1 MNPIVKPKQTGRPQT
16 GRLKTFSIQL
26 PDKLKEI
33 VEEDAKKN
41 ERSVAGQIRHILL
54 RHYKVDS

>member
-1 MNPIVKPKQTGRPQT
+1 MNEPKQTGRPPA

-33 VEEDAKKN
+33 VEEDAKKQ
-41 ERSVAGQIRHILL
+41 ERSVAGQIRHILSL
-54 RHYKVDS
+54 HYKYRD

>member
-1 MNPIVKPKQTGRPQT
+1 MNEPKQTGRTPA

-33 VEEDAKKN
+33 VEEDAKKQ
-41 ERSVAGQIRHILL
+41 ERSVAGQIRHILSL
-54 RHYKVDS
+54 HYKYRD